1 MPVNTCSS
9 LQKRR
14 VSHTYYP
21 FYESPNGA
29 DVLLRRDA
37 TWLENQEGY
46 NRTAI
51 YDFVA
56 DEWCKSNSYNLVSSS
71 LQNSVSIICQLLMRS
86 MFLMVTD

>member
-21 FYESPNGA
+21 FYESPDGA

-51 YDFVA
+51 
-56 DEWCKSNSYNLVSSS
+56 
-71 LQNSVSIICQLLMRS
+71 
-86 MFLMVTD
+86 

>member
-1 MPVNTCSS
+1 MRVNTWSS
-9 LQKRR
+9 FPKRR

-37 TWLENQEGY
+37 TCLENQEGY

-51 YDFVA
+51 
-56 DEWCKSNSYNLVSSS
+56 
-71 LQNSVSIICQLLMRS
+71 
-86 MFLMVTD
+86 

>member
-1 MPVNTCSS
+1 MCGSSRLVACETLQRERFEGWIMRVNTCSS

-51 YDFVA
+51 
-56 DEWCKSNSYNLVSSS
+56 
-71 LQNSVSIICQLLMRS
+71 
-86 MFLMVTD
+86 